1 MDLSPKTLELLSRL
15 RTMTSHLTAMMDN
28 YDVAWEPTLTDARRL
43 HNSYARNLVSCY
55 VSKFVDLSLAI
66 LSVVETSN
74 YLVYALC
81 GRALLETTATLRYY
95 VVNRYGR
102 LLDKGELTTDDL
114 RQLVQIDDQHLR
126 GSRFDW
132 ESFMSQHYSK
142 MVEDSQRKLA
152 NKGKKSPPE
161 EAVRPVRVG
170 ECVEKWAL
178 DTPAIR
184 IAYDL
189 FCDLVHPNIGSNFL
203 VASVSGNSLYFKK
216 RTGMLVGQQIFEQSL
231 PLLMSV
237 MHKPFPDYLIRLM
250 ASMWSEDEL
259 S

>member
-1 MDLSPKTLELLSRL
+1 MVDK
-15 RTMTSHLTAMMDN
+15 
-28 YDVAWEPTLTDARRL
+28 YDVAWDPTLTDPHRL
-43 HNSYARNLVSCY
+43 HNSYTRNLISCY
-55 VSKFVDLSLAI
+55 VSKFVDLSLAL
-66 LSVVETSN
+66 LSAVETSN

-95 VVNRYGR
+95 VVHRYAK

-114 RQLVQIDDQHLR
+114 RQLIQIDDQHLR

-132 ESFMSQHYSK
+132 ESFMSQDYSK
-142 MVEDSQRKLA
+142 MVADSQRKLA
-152 NKGKKSPPE
+152 NKGRKGPPPNSAK
-161 EAVRPVRVG
+161 EAVPPVRIG
-170 ECVEKWAL
+170 ECIDKWAL

-203 VASVSGNSLYFKK
+203 VASVSGNSLHFKK
-216 RTGMLVGQQIFEQSL
+216 RTGVLVGQQIFEQSL

-237 MHKPFPDYLIRLM
+237 THKPFGDYLIRLM
-250 ASMWSEDEL
+250 ASIWSEDEL